1 MPATAQDP
9 SAPIITCD
17 LLASDAFQAIANPV
31 NCVGTMGAG
40 LARQFAKRY
49 PEILPPYR
57 TACRTGKLRP
67 GQVLLHRLRQD
78 HHPHYVV
85 NFPTKDH
92 FNGSSRLTWIEQ
104 GLRDMYPKLEEEGIT
119 TLALPALGTGD
130 DGTAGWIEFGRP
142 YWDFQIRAE
151 PETRLIEPE
160 EGLMLLFPSYM
171 FHRTLP
177 FAGAGERISIAFD
190 VLRGE

>member
-67 GQVLLHRLRQD
+67 GQVMLHRLHQD
-78 HHPHYVV
+78 QHPHYVV

-92 FNGSSRLTWIEQ
+92 FNGSSRLSWIEQ

-119 TLALPALGTGD
+119 TLALPALGTGY
-130 DGTAGWIEFGRP
+130 GQLPWEHV
-142 YWDFQIRAE
+142 RAIIYE
-151 PETRLIEPE
+151 AAARHVAVQTTIC
-160 EGLMLLFPSYM
+160 LLPPSP
-171 FHRTLP
+171 R
-177 FAGAGERISIAFD
+177 R
-190 VLRGE
+190 